1 MQGGYN
7 IATLVELLDDAELAN
22 TAAEQLK
29 HTLLMFDAFH
39 DVAERAK
46 KGNAAAKSVLQSWA
60 DGEWFKAAGSP
71 GKADSHRIQGPR
83 RNQHRRPLPG
93 PRRLVAPG
101 HPAARPGHAEDGP
114 RRHRAGPARVRSVR

>member
-60 DGEWFKAAGSP
+60 DGEWFKAKPEVPEKLTLTVFKVPGETNTDDLSP
-71 GKADSHRIQGPR
+71 APDAWSR
-83 RNQHRRPLPG
+83 RTSRCTPWPC
-93 PRRLVAPG
+93 
-101 HPAARPGHAEDGP
+101 
-114 RRHRAGPARVRSVR
+114 

>member
-60 DGEWFKAAGSP
+60 DGEWFKAKPEVPEKLTLTVFKVPGETNTDDLSP
-71 GKADSHRIQGPR
+71 APT
-83 RNQHRRPLPG
+83 PG
-93 PRRLVAPG
+93 R
-101 HPAARPGHAEDGP
+101 ARTSRCTPWP
-114 RRHRAGPARVRSVR
+114 C